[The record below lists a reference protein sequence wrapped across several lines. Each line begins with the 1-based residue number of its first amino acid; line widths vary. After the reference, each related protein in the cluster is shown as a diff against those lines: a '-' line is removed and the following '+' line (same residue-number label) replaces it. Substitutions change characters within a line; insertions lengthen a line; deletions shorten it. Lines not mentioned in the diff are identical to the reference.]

1 MNENLNL
8 ALNNFVEDLKKLL
21 QNSGNT
27 VVEIISKNK
36 TTPKKIPIV
45 LKSHY
50 TGEIKTIY
58 EKHLAAFKS
67 DLPKYQ
73 NDLNKKIK
81 TTIESSP
88 VFNKLPLPLKPLKS
102 IVVESFTNIITNI
115 ILSFNVG
122 FGISSLKQLKNEL
135 HYLLRLK

>member
-27 VVEIISKNK
+27 IFEIISKNK
-36 TTPKKIPIV
+36 TNIPAA

-67 DLPKYQ
+67 DLPKYK

-81 TTIESSP
+81 TTIENSP

-102 IVVESFTNIITNI
+102 TVVGSFTDIITNI

-122 FGISSLKQLKNEL
+122 FGKTGSLKQLKKEL

>member
-8 ALNNFVEDLKKLL
+8 ALNNFVEDLKTLL

-27 VVEIISKNK
+27 IFEIISKNK
-36 TTPKKIPIV
+36 TNIPAA

-67 DLPKYQ
+67 DLPKYK

-88 VFNKLPLPLKPLKS
+88 AFNKLPLLKPLKS
-102 IVVESFTNIITNI
+102 TVVGSFTDIITSI

-122 FGISSLKQLKNEL
+122 FGKVQLRKEL